1 MHNKGN
7 ALPSP
12 LWIKIPQMNA
22 YAKYF
27 DKNNNCINLLVND
40 KEILRNAMKYGMKLK
55 IYLGKNL
62 IMNQCIMINK

>member
-1 MHNKGN
+1 
-7 ALPSP
+7 
-12 LWIKIPQMNA
+12 MNA

-27 DKNNNCINLLVND
+27 DKNNNWINLLVND
-40 KEILRNAMKYGMKLK
+40 KEILRNEMKYGKKLK

>member
-1 MHNKGN
+1 
-7 ALPSP
+7 
-12 LWIKIPQMNA
+12 MNA

-40 KEILRNAMKYGMKLK
+40 KEILRNAMKYGIKLK